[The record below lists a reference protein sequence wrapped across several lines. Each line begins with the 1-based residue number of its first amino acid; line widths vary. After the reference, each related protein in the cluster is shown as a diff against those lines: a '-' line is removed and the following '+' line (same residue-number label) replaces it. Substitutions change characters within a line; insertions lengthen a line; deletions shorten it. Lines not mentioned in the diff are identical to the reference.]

1 MSGTGDSQEWFR
13 LVNKCMPCAVWQG
26 GELGQQLCTHQP
38 RLLETGTAYQAA
50 QLTGGACA
58 TCNCS
63 RLADKPAWRVQFGKV
78 VSSDSSYA
86 RTSER
91 NPYFTAAYD
100 AVDGSLSSGGQCKG
114 SLFWEW
120 TVRNP
125 SESIDFSLPNG
136 LHPYGVSV
144 WDETFT

>member
-1 MSGTGDSQEWFR
+1 MA
-13 LVNKCMPCAVWQG
+13 CAVRQG
-26 GELGQQLCTHQP
+26 GELGQQLCAHQP
-38 RLLETGTAYQAA
+38 RLLGTGIAYQGA
-50 QLTGGACA
+50 QLTGG
-58 TCNCS
+58 TPVSQNCL
-63 RLADKPAWRVQFGKV
+63 RLADNIVWRVQFGKV

-91 NPYFTAAYD
+91 NPYFTAAYN

-125 SESIDFSLPNG
+125 SESIDVSLPNG

>member
-1 MSGTGDSQEWFR
+1 
-13 LVNKCMPCAVWQG
+13 MPSALWQD
-26 GELGQQLCTHQP
+26 GELKQQLRARQP
-38 RLLETGTAYQAA
+38 SLLETFIAYHGVQLAGGT
-50 QLTGGACA
+50 CA
-58 TCNCS
+58 TRDCF
-63 RLADKPAWRVQFGKV
+63 RPADKAAWRAQFGKV

-125 SESIDFSLPNG
+125 SESIDVSLPNG

>member
-1 MSGTGDSQEWFR
+1 MANS
-13 LVNKCMPCAVWQG
+13 
-26 GELGQQLCTHQP
+26 
-38 RLLETGTAYQAA
+38 AYQDA
-50 QLTGGACA
+50 QLKNGIDTTEKPPGSASGSLTS
-58 TCNCS
+58 TC
-63 RLADKPAWRVQFGKV
+63 RAQFGKV

-100 AVDGSLSSGGQCKG
+100 AVDGSLGSGGQCKG

-125 SESIDFSLPNG
+125 SEGIDVSLPNG